1 MSREY
6 NGWKLLDK
14 IIIVKTA
21 NNHYKYG
28 CPQGYVVD
36 PSNKKQLE
44 SAKSWGGNT
53 IYERDEN
60 GNYVKDANGNYV
72 KHYEGAEIVETSNCD
87 FKLTLLDCAGGSS
100 QGGKLSFWNCLIE
113 KDDDKYVIG
122 INSELLLELMLQSTF
137 KNGVCDKKI
146 CFARKNGNVGA
157 LHTGMTQY
165 KDALNDT
172 ALRKDVSTK
181 KTTKWQIGSNYI
193 TLNNNDFYLGEI
205 YQPILFESILENSYN
220 ISKDIRNKLAQYN
233 PEIASKQRNYYY
245 SSYINVYQ
253 FNVDRNRKMH
263 VTIDDYYLRE
273 ALGKEPS
280 SDISLEEYIKACRTL
295 LNKKLELE
303 QKSKDNYYSLDAY
316 DDKVAYAKY
325 NLLARTPSRKYGGV
339 SLSNYDTYYDDV
351 NDLVKYWKETM
362 LKVLKKGKYSTSYGE
377 VTNAIKSIDGSITDT
392 DIELIHEIFKLSRRD
407 SNNYTLY
414 KVINNGVEE
423 YLYTSEQVFNRIKEL
438 LQ

>member
-60 GNYVKDANGNYV
+60 GNYVKDVNGNYV

-113 KDDDKYVIG
+113 KDGDKYVIG

-157 LHTGMTQY
+157 LHEDMTQY
-165 KDALNDT
+165 KDAL
-172 ALRKDVSTK
+172 KDVQIKKNIGTK
-181 KTTKWQIGSNYI
+181 KTTKWQIGNNYV
-193 TLNNNDFYLGEI
+193 TLQMNDI
-205 YQPILFESILENSYN
+205 YFGKLFQPIIYEHHYKEMRDLESSVRDTLIKLNPHVAKTGSYY
-220 ISKDIRNKLAQYN
+220 L
-233 PEIASKQRNYYY
+233 
-245 SSYINVYQ
+245 SSYIEVEE
-253 FNVDRNRKMH
+253 FNIDKVREKHVFIGDDYVRHALRETSIESATMKDYIEACRKMMQN
-263 VTIDDYYLRE
+263 DY
-273 ALGKEPS
+273 LGWRKLTNRSLLTPS
-280 SDISLEEYIKACRTL
+280 SCIAYSKQSLA
-295 LNKKLELE
+295 
-303 QKSKDNYYSLDAY
+303 
-316 DDKVAYAKY
+316 DK
-325 NLLARTPSRKYGGV
+325 TPSRKQGDIALGV
-339 SLSNYDTYYDDV
+339 YDEYTNDV
-351 NDLVKYWKETM
+351 CGLLHFQKNNL
-362 LKVLKKGKYSTSYGE
+362 LKVLTDKGEDVGLSYYILAE
-377 VTNAIKSIDGSITDT
+377 VIKSTDGSIS
-392 DIELIHEIFKLSRRD
+392 ELDLDLISKVFEKHSDDRCR
-407 SNNYTLY
+407 YTLY
-414 KVINNGVEE
+414 KIINNGTEE
-423 YLYTSEQVFNRIKEL
+423 YLYTKQEVADRIKEL

>member
-113 KDDDKYVIG
+113 KDGDKYVIG

-193 TLNNNDFYLGEI
+193 TLNNNDFYLGEV
-205 YQPILFESILENSYN
+205 YQPILFEYNLENSYN
-220 ISKDIRNKLAQYN
+220 VSKEIIDKLVQYN
-233 PEIASKQRNYYY
+233 PEIALRQRGYYY
-245 SSYINVYQ
+245 STYINIYE
-253 FNVDRNRKMH
+253 FNVDKTRKMH
-263 VTIDDYYLRE
+263 VTIDNYYLKE

-280 SDISLEEYIKACRTL
+280 SDISLREYTKACRL
-295 LNKKLELE
+295 LLKKELELT
-303 QKSKDNYYSLDAY
+303 QKSKDYYYSLDGY
-316 DDKVAYAKY
+316 DKVAYAKHS
-325 NLLARTPSRKYGGV
+325 LLARTPSRKHGGI

-351 NDLVKYWKETM
+351 NELIKYWKESM
-362 LKVLKKGKYSTSYGE
+362 LKVLKKEEYSTSCGE
-377 VTNAIKSIDGSITDT
+377 IEKIIKSIEGSITET
-392 DIELIHEIFKLSRRD
+392 DIELIYEIIKLSRRD
-407 SNNYTLY
+407 NSNYTLY

-423 YLYTSEQVFNRIKEL
+423 YLYTYEQVFNRIKEL